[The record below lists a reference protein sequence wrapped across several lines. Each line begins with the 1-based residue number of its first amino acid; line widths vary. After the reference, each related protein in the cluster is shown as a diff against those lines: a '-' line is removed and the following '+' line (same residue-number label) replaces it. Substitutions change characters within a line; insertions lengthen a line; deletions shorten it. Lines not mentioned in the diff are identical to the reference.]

1 MDLVSIP
8 ANLRI
13 VEAVLCIED
22 GEHSLVESAEKLSQC
37 ILQVDLAV
45 VVVVLEVSKEVYE
58 DVRVP
63 LVDDSVRLVEELV
76 KFKL

>member
-1 MDLVSIP
+1 M
-8 ANLRI
+8 
-13 VEAVLCIED
+13 LCIED
-22 GEHSLVESAEKLSQC
+22 REHSLVESAEKLFQR

-76 KFKL
+76 KF